1 MLLRECTMA
10 LACGVNLTLA
20 PDTGV
25 VFKQA
30 GMLAI
35 DGRCKTLDA
44 DADGYVRGEACG
56 VLLLDGEGKS
66 TEFGGS
72 VVCFAGSAVNQDGRS
87 SALTAPNGPAQ
98 QKVISSAMQRASLTS
113 TSVAI
118 LNMHGTGTPLG
129 DPIEIGAAHA
139 VLMQSRTADM
149 GDSAP
154 LSVQA
159 GKTYVGHT
167 EPAAGVVGL
176 IHAVHG
182 TCHRMASPV
191 LHLRHVNP
199 HLTRILGGSQ
209 SGQGSRLG
217 HLCRERNGL
226 TWNESTSVSTHASGV
241 SAFAFQGTNAHA
253 LVRHTMVSVGVLSS
267 WSGQHWQNQRFWV
280 GPVSHPLV
288 LSALPVLHED
298 IHVCTYSQLMRPS
311 LQWIWDHRV
320 MGRVLFPGAGFME
333 TACALMSVAHQGS
346 LPGAAVHASITAPLM
361 LPALSTDDSASAP
374 LVYLESKVWCLT
386 GNMQI
391 GSSSNM
397 SGQSGGSIHMRS
409 LACRLTGE
417 LVGADIAS
425 HSRVSVDCTRSRCQG
440 PVDWSQVRKGLALVG
455 LQYGPQ
461 FSGAWNVRVKAGE
474 TAQGCMKSI
483 PNALPSDHNET
494 GMMVHPAALDG
505 CLQLGAVMH
514 VGSDSTEESSEGAYV
529 PAGFGAFSVPQKT
542 HDLHVYALAE
552 SVVSPSASG
561 SVVTNHVLQM
571 KGGLPVAVLSE
582 LEAKQ
587 MGARPV
593 ARAQSVAEKKDLLY
607 EVSWQCDRVVLPSP
621 ALLQGGDL
629 SRFTVLLEQDGSAL

>member
-167 EPAAGVVGL
+167 EPASGVVGL

-280 GPVSHPLV
+280 QKQSL
-288 LSALPVLHED
+288 LRRKFCRM
-298 IHVCTYSQLMRPS
+298 ISQK
-311 LQWIWDHRV
+311 QD
-320 MGRVLFPGAGFME
+320 
-333 TACALMSVAHQGS
+333 Q
-346 LPGAAVHASITAPLM
+346 AS
-361 LPALSTDDSASAP
+361 
-374 LVYLESKVWCLT
+374 
-386 GNMQI
+386 Q
-391 GSSSNM
+391 
-397 SGQSGGSIHMRS
+397 
-409 LACRLTGE
+409 
-417 LVGADIAS
+417 
-425 HSRVSVDCTRSRCQG
+425 
-440 PVDWSQVRKGLALVG
+440 
-455 LQYGPQ
+455 
-461 FSGAWNVRVKAGE
+461 
-474 TAQGCMKSI
+474 
-483 PNALPSDHNET
+483 
-494 GMMVHPAALDG
+494 
-505 CLQLGAVMH
+505 
-514 VGSDSTEESSEGAYV
+514 
-529 PAGFGAFSVPQKT
+529 
-542 HDLHVYALAE
+542 
-552 SVVSPSASG
+552 
-561 SVVTNHVLQM
+561 
-571 KGGLPVAVLSE
+571 
-582 LEAKQ
+582 
-587 MGARPV
+587 
-593 ARAQSVAEKKDLLY
+593 
-607 EVSWQCDRVVLPSP
+607 
-621 ALLQGGDL
+621 
-629 SRFTVLLEQDGSAL
+629 